1 MLGSC
6 RTFKGMK
13 RRCVNLSYGVFK
25 LWSWDN
31 TTAFLAISQHGS
43 KHYSS
48 VVYIHCFIC
57 VPSHVHMYGFRFAPV
72 LYGIHCDLYSDPKDS
87 VEIPQPLAN
96 QLHASHIYGL
106 AVNHFFPDIGAQL
119 PTVISKFI
127 IFLKNKDMVHLKVSD
142 ILELVK
148 FDSLCF

>member
-1 MLGSC
+1 MHS
-6 RTFKGMK
+6 F
-13 RRCVNLSYGVFK
+13 V
-25 LWSWDN
+25 
-31 TTAFLAISQHGS
+31 
-43 KHYSS
+43 
-48 VVYIHCFIC
+48 C

-72 LYGIHCDLYSDPKDS
+72 LYRIHCDPYSDPD
-87 VEIPQPLAN
+87 EIPQPLAN

-106 AVNHFFPDIGAQL
+106 AANHFFPTLGFPDIGAQL

-127 IFLKNKDMVHLKVSD
+127 VFLKNKDMVHLKVSD